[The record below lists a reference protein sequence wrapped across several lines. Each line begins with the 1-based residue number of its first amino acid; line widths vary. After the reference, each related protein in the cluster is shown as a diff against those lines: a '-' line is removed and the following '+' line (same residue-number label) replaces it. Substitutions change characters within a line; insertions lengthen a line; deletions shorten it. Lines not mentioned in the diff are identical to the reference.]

1 MQYAIRIGAIAL
13 ASLFFTTASFAGQH
27 GHEHRDEHD
36 DERDPRAMAEHCPWA
51 QPGVEVEVED
61 TDEGIALTFRG
72 EPEQEEELRQFAERM
87 TAMHERMR
95 QHHGHRHM
103 DDRGG
108 MGPMMMQMPEMT
120 VEAEDIDGGARLEFR
135 PEDPEDVEAVREH
148 VRQHAEMM
156 RERRCP
162 MRAPA
167 DNDHEH

>member
-1 MQYAIRIGAIAL
+1 MQYGIRIGAIAL
-13 ASLFFTTASFAGQH
+13 ASLFFATASFAAQH
-27 GHEHRDEHD
+27 GHAHRDD
-36 DERDPRAMAEHCPWA
+36 DERRAMAAHCPWA

-61 TDEGIALTFRG
+61 TDDGIALTFRG

-87 TAMHERMR
+87 VAMHERMMDD
-95 QHHGHRHM
+95 HDHRHG

-120 VEAEDIDGGARLEFR
+120 VETEDVEGGARLEFQ
-135 PEDPEDVEAVREH
+135 PEDPEDREAVRER

-162 MRAPA
+162 MRTPA
-167 DNDHEH
+167 EGDDHRQR